1 MIKNISIHSVPRSGS
16 TWLGEI
22 LNSSPKVKY
31 AFQPLFS
38 YALKGALTPTS
49 NAGQIAVFFDRLLRT
64 EDDFINQTEQ
74 RRKGTLATFPKE
86 PPFTHVGYKEV
97 RYNNIVHNLL
107 HASDTVRP
115 ILLIRNPIEVM
126 DSWVGAPRE
135 FDPRW
140 NVDAELITGQ
150 SKNRGRPEE
159 FFGLEKWIEA
169 AHGFLKLSKA
179 FPDRTL
185 IVEYAQLKADPLHHA
200 QQIFSFCDLEFG
212 PQTQSFIA
220 KSTSAVVHDTYSVFR
235 GSRSKAVKNL
245 TEDQVALI
253 KKEVHQAGLGRFLN
267 DT

>member
-1 MIKNISIHSVPRSGS
+1 MQQFAIHSVPRSGS

-38 YALKGALTPTS
+38 YALKSALTPTS
-49 NAGQIAVFFDRLLRT
+49 SPAEITAFFDRLGQIQ
-64 EDDFINQTEQ
+64 DDFIDQTEQ
-74 RRKGTLATFPKE
+74 RQTGTIASFPKE

-97 RYNNIVHNLL
+97 RYNHIIENLL
-107 HASDTVRP
+107 QACDTVRP

-135 FDPRW
+135 FDPQW
-140 NVDAELITGQ
+140 DVNAELITGQ
-150 SKNRGRPEE
+150 SKNKGRPEE
-159 FFGLEKWIEA
+159 FFGLEKWIETA
-169 AHGFLKLSKA
+169 DRFLTLSQT

-185 IVEYAQLKADPLHHA
+185 LVEYAQLKADPLHEA
-200 QQIFSFCDLEFG
+200 QRIFSFCDLEFG

-253 KKEVHQAGLGRFLN
+253 TKEVRQAGLGRFLN